1 MTAWPDERSARAW
14 LSARVEPG
22 LPAVAALV
30 TQVGASEA
38 VRALATGRT
47 VPGVRPLCDPDPGST
62 ATKVL
67 AGAARRGLRWVCPGD
82 EEWPVGLDALPRAGT
97 LHARGGLP
105 YGLWVR
111 GVHDLRALC
120 GQAVAV
126 VGCRASTAYGDDVT
140 GDIAAGLAE
149 AGIGVVSGAAYGIDA
164 AAHRGALAVGGRTVA
179 VLACGADVVYP
190 RGHEELLHRTAAQ
203 GVVVSEAAP
212 GAHPTRIRFLA
223 RNRLI
228 AALCQGVLVVEA
240 AWRSGALTTLK
251 WAERLGRVCLGVPG
265 PVTSTTSAGVH
276 LALREHRA
284 ELVTSAAEVREAVA
298 PIGSRVPGVA
308 AYGRGETRMP
318 DLLPALHVE
327 VLEALPV
334 GSTGPIDRTGSDGP
348 VSAGRLAADLR
359 LTAAVV
365 EEALAALQRAG
376 LAEPAADGGWR
387 RRLRRAALPEGGGR
401 RTLP

>member
-1 MTAWPDERSARAW
+1 MPTERAARAW
-14 LSARVEPG
+14 LSSRVEPG

-30 TQVGASEA
+30 ATVGATEA
-38 VRALATGRT
+38 VRALSTGRT
-47 VPGVRPLCDPDPGST
+47 VPGVRPLHDPDPRAT
-62 ATKVL
+62 ATAVL
-67 AGAARRGLRWVCPGD
+67 AEAARSGLRWVCPGD
-82 EEWPVGLDALPRAGT
+82 EEWPAGLDALPRAGT

-120 GQAVAV
+120 GPAVAV
-126 VGCRASTAYGDDVT
+126 VGCRASTAYGDDVA
-140 GDIAAGLAE
+140 GDIAAGLAD

-164 AAHRGALAVGGRTVA
+164 AAHRGALAVEGRTVA

-190 RGHEELLHRTAAQ
+190 RGHEELLRRTAAQ

-228 AALCQGVLVVEA
+228 AALGQGVLVVEA

-265 PVTSTTSAGVH
+265 PVTSATSAGVH

-298 PIGSRVPGVA
+298 PIGTRVSGVP
-308 AYGRGETRMP
+308 AYGRGETRIP
-318 DLLPALHVE
+318 DLLPPVHLE

-334 GSTGPIDRTGSDGP
+334 GPVGPAGPAGRTGSGGP
-348 VSAGRLAADLR
+348 VTEGRLAADLR
-359 LTAAVV
+359 LAVAVV
-365 EEALAALQRAG
+365 EEALAALRAAG
-376 LAEPAADGGWR
+376 LAEPAGGGWR